1 MALRLDA
8 LEQAVSQG
16 NDRMGLVAN
25 GLSDLRASLK
35 ELFKGFVSPL
45 LGGDDVVGPS
55 HEA

>member
-35 ELFKGFVSPL
+35 ELFKGFVSHL

>member
-1 MALRLDA
+1 
-8 LEQAVSQG
+8 
-16 NDRMGLVAN
+16 MGLVAN

-35 ELFKGFVSPL
+35 ELFKGFVSHL